1 MSFKDNFARDEQE
14 DMLEYDDGAFYY
26 FSLALI
32 TFVVIPYTYYTLKT
46 LFFGESQLEIFKSNC
61 KCPHCS
67 ALVEIKRRQIS
78 NSRFNRSTIFRV
90 LVGSFIWYIW
100 YLNFLKVSTMKPL

>member
-46 LFFGESQLEIFKSNC
+46 LFFGDSQLEIFKSNC
-61 KCPHCS
+61 KCTHCS
-67 ALVEIKRRQIS
+67 ALIEIKRRQIS